1 MPSVTGVIDRIS
13 ILVLRLAFIYH
24 TQCVRPYLCI
34 FSKFFCGFVC
44 VCVWLSPS
52 VRFLTR
58 FFVRNWCK
66 RPAQL
71 FSFEK
76 NICLKKTK
84 WNSTAM
90 LLLKKCLLLFKIFQF
105 SKNTRQ
111 RQIQSTTDT
120 IIGLIPQYWKQNL
133 RSADCRI
140 AVPSHSQ
147 DFSATLCLCL
157 RTLGMQNSKKTS
169 FMDISIT
176 IVDLP
181 MSI

>member
-1 MPSVTGVIDRIS
+1 MHFFK
-13 ILVLRLAFIYH
+13 ILLWL
-24 TQCVRPYLCI
+24 
-34 FSKFFCGFVC
+34 
-44 VCVWLSPS
+44 CVWLSPS
-52 VRFLTR
+52 VRFLTH

-66 RPAQL
+66 HPAQL

-84 WNSTAM
+84 WISTAM

-120 IIGLIPQYWKQNL
+120 IGLIPQYWKQNL
-133 RSADCRI
+133 RSGWGRLQNSCAI
-140 AVPSHSQ
+140 SLPG
-147 DFSATLCLCL
+147 FSATLCLCL
-157 RTLGMQNSKKTS
+157 RALGIQNSKKTS